1 MAKRDILSRCPDSPP
16 LSRSTPSDGRQIC
29 IILSYSKLWRRRRI
43 MFLIVKLYDVFFLE
57 EEGGGGRRR
66 KEEEEERRRIFSKI
80 QYGVI

>member
-1 MAKRDILSRCPDSPP
+1 
-16 LSRSTPSDGRQIC
+16 
-29 IILSYSKLWRRRRI
+29 
-43 MFLIVKLYDVFFLE
+43 MFLIVKLYDVFILE

>member
-1 MAKRDILSRCPDSPP
+1 
-16 LSRSTPSDGRQIC
+16 
-29 IILSYSKLWRRRRI
+29 